1 MNTLSQRHAVSKLPP
16 VFLNHFY
23 VVVDSETYRDIE
35 QSPFLRG
42 EFAATEQRT
51 TVRTDRSYTGLYFYG
66 ANTYFEFFDASGD
79 SSRQVGFSGI
89 AFGVDQAGELYAISK
104 ELSSGFAMDQEL
116 ITRQY
121 DGKQISWFYAGKLK
135 DFPLDSGFAVW
146 FMEYHP
152 RFLNEWNPEPDALDQ
167 GVTRKEILRR
177 YVAVLKDVPAE
188 PYFEDVIA
196 FTVAIDEAGFQKL
209 SEFCKQIGYSERA
222 AGEAKVF
229 NGPDIEL
236 RLVQQT
242 ETARGIQQMTMRVK
256 REPQDRNEFRFGTKS
271 VLRFHGDGLATWSF

>member
-1 MNTLSQRHAVSKLPP
+1 MPITEQSDSKLPP

-23 VVVDSETYRDIE
+23 VVVDSATYKDIV

-66 ANTYFEFFDASGD
+66 TNTYFEFFDVSSD
-79 SSRQVGFSGI
+79 SSRQLGFSAI
-89 AFGVDQAGELYAISK
+89 AFGVDQAGELQAVSK
-104 ELSSGFAMDQEL
+104 ELSSGFLMDQEL

-121 DGKQISWFYAGKLK
+121 DGKQISWFYAGLLK

-152 RFLNEWNPEPDALDQ
+152 GFLSEWNPQPGVRDQ
-167 GVTRKEILRR
+167 GATRTEILQR
-177 YVAVLKDVPAE
+177 YVAVLNDVPVE
-188 PYFEDVIA
+188 PYFDDVVALTI
-196 FTVAIDEAGFQKL
+196 AIDEPSLLKF
-209 SEFCKQIGYSERA
+209 SEFCKQLGYSVRTV
-222 AGEAKVF
+222 GEAKVF

-236 RLVQQT
+236 RLLPQT
-242 ETARGIQQMTMRVK
+242 ESARGIQEMTMRVK
-256 REPQDRNEFRFGTKS
+256 REPKDQNEFRFGTKS
-271 VLRFHGDGLATWSF
+271 VLRFRGDGLATWSF